1 MEPGKENSLEA
12 KLIEKLELYASK
24 ESINKVRK
32 AYQFALEQHKD
43 QSRKSGEAFIIHPLA
58 VAELLADLR
67 LDVTSIEAALL
78 HDVVEDT
85 DVDLERIKKK
95 FGPQVAILI
104 DGLTKLD
111 LIKFSTQ
118 EQEQA
123 ENIRKMILAMAKD
136 IRVVLIKLAD
146 RFHNMQTISHL
157 SWQQQIEKAKETIE
171 IYAPLAHRLGISQLK
186 WQLEDLS
193 FQVLEPQ
200 KYVEIKRMVSEK
212 REQREQYIEEV
223 INMLNGSLE
232 KNSVDADISGRPK
245 HLYSIYQKMI
255 QKGKEYTEIYDLTA
269 IRVIVDSVPDCYT
282 VLGSIHNIWK
292 PIPGRFKDYIAM
304 PKFNLYQSLHTT
316 VIGPKGKPLEIQV
329 RTKDMHHVAEFG
341 IAAHWK
347 YKNQGDVKTSE
358 LPWIKSILEWQTDL
372 KDAVDFVETLKVD
385 LFHDE
390 VFVFTP
396 KGRVVSLPTG
406 ATPIDFAYLIH
417 TDIGNS
423 CVGALINN
431 KIVPLGHTL
440 ENGDIIE
447 VLTSKNAHPS
457 KDWLQIA
464 ETPKARSRIRQWFAK
479 HRMEDSQQLGK
490 EVLQKAMRKKRL
502 AASIS
507 QIGGLLEQIA
517 KEYNFKNSD
526 VLIGS
531 IGEGVTSVSQVVA
544 KIANLIKKEEE
555 EKDLDM
561 TVEQAINFKP
571 QRKQMKSVAVKVHG
585 VDDVMV
591 RLSRCCNPMPGDEIM
606 GFITIGRGISIHSR
620 ECRNVPALLRTPER
634 KVDVSWENRQDASFK
649 VEIEVVAL
657 DRKGLL
663 KDITISI
670 SDAKINID
678 SAKVSINKDKT
689 AVFRFVFEASSINH
703 LSSVLSSIKKID
715 SVLDVYRVMPQG
727 RAKVAETK

>member
-1 MEPGKENSLEA
+1 MEPVADNGLDASLVRKLEIYTNKDSLE
-12 KLIEKLELYASK
+12 
-24 ESINKVRK
+24 KVKK
-32 AYQFALEQHKD
+32 AYRFALDKHQN
-43 QSRKSGEAFIIHPLA
+43 QYRKSGEAFIMHPVA

-67 LDVTSIEAALL
+67 LDFTSIIAALL

-85 DVDLERIKKK
+85 DVSLEQIKKQ
-95 FGPQVAILI
+95 FGPEVTNLI

-118 EQEQA
+118 EEEQA

-146 RFHNMQTISHL
+146 RLHNMQTISHL
-157 SWQQQIEKAKETIE
+157 GWQQQTEKAKETLE
-171 IYAPLAHRLGISQLK
+171 IYAPLSHRLGISQFK

-193 FQVLEPQ
+193 FQVIEPQ
-200 KYVEIKRMVSEK
+200 KYVEIKRMVAEK
-212 REQREQYIEEV
+212 REQREQYLEDV
-223 INMLNGSLE
+223 IKVLNDSLHGSGVKVE
-232 KNSVDADISGRPK
+232 ISGRPK

-255 QKGKEYTEIYDLTA
+255 KKGKEFSEIYDLTA
-269 IRVIVDSVPDCYT
+269 MRLIVETVPDCYT
-282 VLGSIHNIWK
+282 VLGTLHNLWK

-316 VIGPKGKPLEIQV
+316 VIGPQGKPLEVQV
-329 RTKDMHHVAEFG
+329 RTSDMHNVAEFG

-347 YKNQGDVKTSE
+347 YKHAGDVKSSE

-372 KDAVDFVETLKVD
+372 KDAVDFVETLKID

-396 KGRVVSLPTG
+396 KGRVISLPAG

-431 KIVPLGHTL
+431 RIVPLGYRL
-440 ENGDIIE
+440 SNGDIIE
-447 VLTSKNAHPS
+447 ILTSKNAHPS

-464 ETPKARSRIRQWFAK
+464 ETPKARSRIRQWFVK
-479 HRMEDSQQLGK
+479 NRQEDSQQLGK

-507 QIGGLLEQIA
+507 QIGGLLEKIA

-526 VLIGS
+526 VLVSS
-531 IGEGVTSVSQVVA
+531 IGEGVTSVSQVVS
-544 KIANLIKKEEE
+544 KLANLIKEE
-555 EKDLDM
+555 EKD
-561 TVEQAINFKP
+561 TGEVVEQAISVKP
-571 QRKQMKSVAVKVHG
+571 RRKPLKTVAVKVHG
-585 VDDVMV
+585 VDDVLV
-591 RLSRCCNPMPGDEIM
+591 RLARCCNPMPGDEIM
-606 GFITIGRGISIHSR
+606 GFITIGRGISVHSR
-620 ECRNVPALLRTPER
+620 ECRNVPALLRSPER
-634 KVDVSWENRQDASFK
+634 KVEVSWENRQDAAFK

-689 AVFRFVFEASSINH
+689 AVFRFMFETSSVNH
-703 LSSVLSSIKKID
+703 LASVLSSIKRID
-715 SVLDVYRVMPQG
+715 SILDVYRVLPQG
-727 RAKVAETK
+727 RAKIAEIK